1 MPRRARLIIPDVP
14 VHLIQRGHNKHQCF
28 FAQRD
33 FRLYLRWL
41 EEFSNDAD
49 CSIHAYVLMTNH
61 VHISATPHSHDSLSK
76 MMKAVNQRYVAYINK
91 AYNRTGT
98 LWEGRFKSCLMQDV
112 NYIITCQ
119 RYIELNPVRAGM
131 VTHPGD
137 YPWSSYRANA
147 DGRFD
152 PRVHPHPAYLALG
165 GDDQTRQLAYKALFN
180 VAPDDSLIEQ
190 IRKATKGNYALGD
203 QVFISAIAAKLGRA
217 VTPGPRGRPPREPYA
232 E

>member
-131 VTHPGD
+131 VEFPGG
-137 YPWSSYRANA
+137 YRWSSYRGNA
-147 DGRFD
+147 EGKKDALLMQHKVYLSLGND
-152 PRVHPHPAYLALG
+152 PTARASAY
-165 GDDQTRQLAYKALFN
+165 RALFDMPF
-180 VAPDDSLIEQ
+180 APEDLHR
-190 IRKATKGNYALGD
+190 IRTATNHNFAIGNKEFL
-203 QVFISAIAAKLGRA
+203 RA
-217 VTPGPRGRPPREPYA
+217 VADKRKPKA
-232 E
+232 